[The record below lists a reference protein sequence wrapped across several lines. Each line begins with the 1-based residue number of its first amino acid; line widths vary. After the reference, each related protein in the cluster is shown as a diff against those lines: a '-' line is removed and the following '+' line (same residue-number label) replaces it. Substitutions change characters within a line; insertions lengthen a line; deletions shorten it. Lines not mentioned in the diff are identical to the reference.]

1 MYFKSFA
8 RHPIYFHCKRHRI
21 HFSYAKRRGTEP
33 ISALSGSHRKNIIAT
48 HSKSMPREYEDT
60 QRRIQ
65 LVLEQIIG
73 SPLKTMTPE
82 NDLIADLGF
91 QSIQIVQLFGDLQA
105 EFKFKLRADDYVLE
119 NVASV
124 GAIVQLVD
132 RCRSATEH
140 SCDTGPR

>member
-1 MYFKSFA
+1 
-8 RHPIYFHCKRHRI
+8 
-21 HFSYAKRRGTEP
+21 
-33 ISALSGSHRKNIIAT
+33 
-48 HSKSMPREYEDT
+48 MPREYEDT

-73 SPLKTMTPE
+73 SPLKTMAPE

-91 QSIQIVQLFGDLQA
+91 QSVQIVQLFGDLQT
-105 EFKFKLRADDYVLE
+105 EFKITLGTDDYVLE

-132 RCRSATEH
+132 RCRSATGH
-140 SCDTGPR
+140 SCDTGQG